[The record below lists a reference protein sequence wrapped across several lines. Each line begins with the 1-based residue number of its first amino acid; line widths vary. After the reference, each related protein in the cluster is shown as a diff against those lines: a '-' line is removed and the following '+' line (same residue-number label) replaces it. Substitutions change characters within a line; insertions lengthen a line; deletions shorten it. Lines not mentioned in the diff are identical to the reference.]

1 MAKCMVDIQNLP
13 YEKMEKVLKGFEKEM
28 IPLEIDSKVYF
39 IEMEV
44 SELIDQLMKQLQELR
59 KEKNEW
65 KSEPLKK

>member
-1 MAKCMVDIQNLP
+1 MAKCMIDIQNLP

-44 SELIDQLMKQLQELR
+44 SELIDQLMEQLYELR
-59 KEKNEW
+59 KEKNVW
-65 KSEPLKK
+65 KNKPLKK

>member
-1 MAKCMVDIQNLP
+1 MAKCMIDIQNLP

>member
-1 MAKCMVDIQNLP
+1 MAKCMIDIQNLP

-44 SELIDQLMKQLQELR
+44 SELIDQLMEQLHELR
-59 KEKNEW
+59 KEKNAW
-65 KSEPLKK
+65 KNKPLKK